1 MAQLYKLIGQKQKA
15 ETAYD
20 QILSKEKDNLAAL
33 VNKAMI
39 RSEQGDEKTAKV
51 LFVQAEQAAPGS
63 LKAKSRAISDNT
75 LSSPSEASQA
85 K

>member
-1 MAQLYKLIGQKQKA
+1 MAQIYKLISQKQKA

-20 QILSKEKDNLAAL
+20 QILLKEKDNLAAL
-33 VNKAMI
+33 VSKAVI
-39 RSEQGDEKTAKV
+39 HSEQGDDKTAKV

-63 LKAKSRAISDNT
+63 LKVKIPNIADNT
-75 LSSPSEASQA
+75 LSSTTEVSQA